1 MHWLHP
7 LTAKVKKP
15 RPREVRPLAQ
25 GHSAGSG
32 KPRAQAWLPH
42 GAGWLPEYH
51 PSCRVSYRSP
61 GMRRAPGTCPA
72 FIDQL
77 WADAVATWKT
87 AEDG

>member
-1 MHWLHP
+1 MCRFHP

-15 RPREVRPLAQ
+15 RPREVRPPAQ
-25 GHSAGSG
+25 GHPAGPG
-32 KPRAQAWLPH
+32 KPRAQAWLPR
-42 GAGWLPEYH
+42 GAGQLSEY

-61 GMRRAPGTCPA
+61 GVGRAPGTCPA

-77 WADAVATWKT
+77 RADAVATWKA